1 MKRTSMFVFVMFFGL
16 LLYSQTSDAMP
27 TGREVLEKVDK
38 NYNSQSRA
46 ASSTMVIKGERET
59 RTIKIKSWG
68 QGLDKTYSVYLSP
81 PRDKGTKMLKIKD
94 ELWTYSPDTDRT
106 IKIAGHMLRQSMSGS
121 DVSYED
127 FMQDPILSNSYEAK
141 MTGEDIL
148 SGRACY
154 KMDLKAIKDDVA
166 YNSRKLWV
174 DKEKFIP
181 LKQELYAKSGKLLK
195 VFTVQE
201 AFKIKERWYPKKM
214 NYKDVM
220 LKGDGTE
227 ITIESI
233 KFDVEIPEYVFTKA
247 SLRADK

>member
-1 MKRTSMFVFVMFFGL
+1 MKRSNFVLAVAFGFM
-16 LLYSQTSDAMP
+16 LYGQTSYG
-27 TGREVLEKVDK
+27 TLSGKEILNRVDK
-38 NYNSQSRA
+38 NYE
-46 ASSTMVIKGERET
+46 ASTRIALSTMVIKGERET

-68 QGLDKTYSVYLSP
+68 QGLDKTFSVYLSP

-94 ELWTYSPDTDRT
+94 ELWTYSPDADRS

-127 FMQDPILSNSYEAK
+127 FMQDPLLSNSYEAK
-141 MTGEDIL
+141 LMSEDTL
-148 SGRACY
+148 KDRACY
-154 KMDLKAIKDDVA
+154 KLELNAIKDDVA
-166 YNSRKLWV
+166 YSSRRLWV
-174 DKEKFIP
+174 DKERFMP

-195 VFTVQE
+195 VFAIDEV
-201 AFKIKERWYPKKM
+201 FRVKDRWYPKKM

-227 ITIESI
+227 ITIDSI
-233 KFDVEIPEYVFTKA
+233 EFDVPIPEYVFTKA